1 MEKGKLC
8 VWVGKDFALI
18 KKHPDE
24 SLKTSFNND
33 REFGMERRQVK
44 KNDSVCGGLK
54 KKEMTKITRGYGYA
68 ICSIAIRTEHKICF

>member
-1 MEKGKLC
+1 MEKGKLY

-33 REFGMERRQVK
+33 REFRMERRQVK
-44 KNDSVCGGLK
+44 KMTQCVGAKEEK
-54 KKEMTKITRGYGYA
+54 K
-68 ICSIAIRTEHKICF
+68 

>member
-1 MEKGKLC
+1 MEKGKLY

-33 REFGMERRQVK
+33 REFRMERRQVK
-44 KNDSVCGGLK
+44 KMTQCVGAKEEK
-54 KKEMTKITRGYGYA
+54 KWQK
-68 ICSIAIRTEHKICF
+68 